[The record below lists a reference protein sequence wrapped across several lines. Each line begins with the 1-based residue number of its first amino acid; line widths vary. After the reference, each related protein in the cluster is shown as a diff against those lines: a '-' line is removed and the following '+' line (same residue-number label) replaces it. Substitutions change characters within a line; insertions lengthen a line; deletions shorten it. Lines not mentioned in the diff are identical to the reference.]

1 MSSQIDDGTTFQ
13 DVLMFFETP
22 SRFEQQFPV
31 SGVHPFCGN
40 RGRSDFLERRNRQSL
55 KGIQVRQSKSLAQV
69 RGVFHCVRGA
79 KSSCFVDPLQSGV
92 RARGVLA
99 PQSARFF

>member
-22 SRFEQQFPV
+22 PRFEQQFPL

-40 RGRSDFLERRNRQSL
+40 RGRSDRQNL
-55 KGIQVRQSKSLAQV
+55 KGVQVRQSKFFAQA

-99 PQSARFF
+99 PQPVRLL